1 MGLVL
6 IMSLGFV
13 LLLVLISLAFKQGLA
28 LKEEQSL
35 TI

>member
-13 LLLVLISLAFKQGLA
+13 LLVLISLAFKQGLA